1 MYMYVVVVCV
11 VGESVGTSLQGVI
24 CWKLQPQSKILRFAR
39 TQQHVKVMTFRSRL
53 TGSRLPITES
63 GPHRGNRAGDVIL
76 GEWILLTSLLW
87 RIDRLF
93 ASVLAVAL
101 LIFGG
106 KGGGGCLT
114 TALVWSWS
122 LVCLWVS
129 NAMYNFMPPS
139 CLCQSP
145 FAWPQTALWTVFQCS
160 VYQELNEFHVKMFER
175 QNTNQWLCLYVKKI
189 NGCPS
194 LHTS

>member
-39 TQQHVKVMTFRSRL
+39 TQQHIKVMTFRSRL

-63 GPHRGNRAGDVIL
+63 ARARDVIL
-76 GEWILLTSLLW
+76 AEFRLHRYYDVSIDYLRQCSLSLCWWSLGLLAY
-87 RIDRLF
+87 RF
-93 ASVLAVAL
+93 SV
-101 LIFGG
+101 IN
-106 KGGGGCLT
+106 
-114 TALVWSWS
+114 WSCS

-129 NAMYNFMPPS
+129 HAMYNFMPPS

-175 QNTNQWLCLYVKKI
+175 QNTNQWLGLYVKKI

>member
-76 GEWILLTSLLW
+76 GE
-87 RIDRLF
+87 
-93 ASVLAVAL
+93 
-101 LIFGG
+101 
-106 KGGGGCLT
+106 
-114 TALVWSWS
+114 
-122 LVCLWVS
+122 
-129 NAMYNFMPPS
+129 
-139 CLCQSP
+139 
-145 FAWPQTALWTVFQCS
+145 
-160 VYQELNEFHVKMFER
+160 
-175 QNTNQWLCLYVKKI
+175 
-189 NGCPS
+189 
-194 LHTS
+194 